1 MNRSLLT
8 MLVLV
13 VIAACGGGP
22 ATATRTPNPPSPSPR
37 PTAAAPTSDGS
48 AALCFLTAAD
58 WQQFNYVTGAEP
70 DIIPDQPEGTTI
82 CQYASGLFLE
92 VYTQDTESEAEETLQ
107 TIVENIPMDEPEEL
121 TLPGADEA
129 MFDADT
135 GDNHAAI
142 AFRAG
147 RAAFVITGLARD
159 TVQSELMTLAGL
171 VLTRST
177 AIQ

>member
-1 MNRSLLT
+1 MRFFP
-8 MLVLV
+8 VLI
-13 VIAACGGGP
+13 IATIVACGGGTP
-22 ATATRTPNPPSPSPR
+22 TPTRTETVPSVRPTDAATA
-37 PTAAAPTSDGS
+37 AVGGGDQ
-48 AALCFLTAAD
+48 ALCFLTAAD

-70 DIIPDQPEGTTI
+70 DVVPDQPEGTTI

-92 VYTQDTESEAEETLQ
+92 VYSHDSEAEAEDTLQ
-107 TIVENIPMDEPEEL
+107 TIADNIPLDKPQEL
-121 TLPGADEA
+121 TIPGADEVL
-129 MFDADT
+129 FDDDT

-147 RAAFVITGLARD
+147 RAAFVIVGLARD
-159 TVQSELMTLAGL
+159 SVQAELTTLAGL